1 MHIRIWSFEYPDE
14 LHELHNY
21 YPLAPEKFQISHSML
36 SKYCSSTADK
46 DDIKIGSVNKLV
58 RNLGSKHKYVP
69 HYRNLQLY
77 LSFGIKLVSVHQILK
92 FKQSDWLKKYIGL
105 NTDKRKNVF
114 NSFQEYIFKLM
125 NNGVYGKTMENL
137 RKRVK
142 VISQKIFSI

>member
-46 DDIKIGSVNKLV
+46 YDIKIGSVNKLV
-58 RNLGSKHKYVP
+58 RNLGSKSKSVP

-125 NNGVYGKTMENL
+125 NNGAYGKTMENL

-142 VISQKIFSI
+142 VIPQKIFSI